1 MAFFDNIFSR
11 REELDVDDYLNNME
25 VDEEPEE
32 VDFWIKPISLQTN
45 AEVEE
50 VVRELKERNIVLLD
64 IANLSKRNAQRV
76 KQFLGQIKMFVK
88 DNGGDIAMVSNSK
101 ILLTPSKVKI
111 QKK

>member
-11 REELDVDDYLNNME
+11 KEELDVDDYLNNME
-25 VDEEPEE
+25 VEEEPEE
-32 VDFWIKPISLQTN
+32 VDFWVKPISLQTN

-50 VVRELKERNIVLLD
+50 VIRELKERNIVLLD
-64 IANLSKRNAQRV
+64 IENLSKRNAQRA

-88 DNGGDIAMVSNSK
+88 DTGGDLAMVSASK

-111 QKK
+111 KKK